1 MSENA
6 VVESARRAR
15 DASLV
20 LAGLSAE
27 TRNRA
32 LLAMADAVAAR
43 RDEILAE
50 NKKDIDAARE
60 LIAQGKIA
68 KSDAKRLELAGSKF
82 DAVVEGLRSVAS
94 LPDPIGQ
101 TLRATELDAGLNL
114 YRVACPI
121 GVIAVIFESRPDA
134 LPQIASLCLKSG
146 NAVLLKGGSEAIRSN
161 RALARV
167 LDEAARSVQGVP
179 AGWMTLLE
187 TREDIAEILKLDDL
201 IDLVIP
207 RGSNAFVRYIM
218 DNTNIPV
225 TGHRDGICHTYVHA
239 AADPDKAIRIAV
251 DAKTQYP
258 SVCNATETLLV
269 DAGAVETIWPAIAV
283 EMRKKGVEL
292 RVDKRAKEALLGSGA
307 GVPPVKKHGQ
317 DAHATGRHEQ
327 DAHATLVDATEQDW
341 RTEHLD
347 LVLGVRVVD
356 DVAEAIDH
364 VNRYG
369 SHHTDSIVTEDPA
382 TAERFLREVDSASV
396 IHNASTRFADGF
408 RYGLGAEVGI
418 STSKIHSR
426 GPVGLEGL
434 TIYKYILRGSGQIVA
449 DYTGP
454 SAHKFTHRGIS

>member
-15 DASLV
+15 AASLV
-20 LAGLSAE
+20 LSGLGADV
-27 TRNRA
+27 RNRA
-32 LLAMADAVAAR
+32 LWAMADAVHAR
-43 RDEILAE
+43 RSEILAE
-50 NKKDIDAARE
+50 NAKDIEAAQG
-60 LIAQGKIA
+60 LIAAGKIT

-94 LPDPIGQ
+94 LDDPLGR

-161 RALARV
+161 RVLARV
-167 LDEAARSVQGVP
+167 LDEAARSVPGVP
-179 AGWMTLLE
+179 EGWMTLLE

-201 IDLVIP
+201 IDLIIP
-207 RGSNAFVRYIM
+207 RG
-218 DNTNIPV
+218 
-225 TGHRDGICHTYVHA
+225 GICHTYIHA
-239 AADPDKAIRIAV
+239 AADPEKAVRIAV

-269 DAGAVETIWPAIAV
+269 DAAAAGTIWPAIAV
-283 EMRKKGVEL
+283 ELRNKGVEL
-292 RVDKRAKEALLGSGA
+292 RVDKRAKEALLRSGREGGT
-307 GVPPVKKHGQ
+307 GVPPVSSHAQKEHGQ
-317 DAHATGRHEQ
+317 DAHATI
-327 DAHATLVDATEQDW
+327 VDATEQDW

-356 DVAEAIDH
+356 GVAEAIDH
-364 VNRYG
+364 INRYG
-369 SHHTDSIVTEDPA
+369 SHHTDAIVTEDA
-382 TAERFLREVDSASV
+382 EAAERFLREVDSASV
-396 IHNASTRFADGF
+396 MHNASTRFADGF

-418 STSKIHSR
+418 SASKIHSR

-449 DYTGP
+449 EYTG
-454 SAHKFTHRGIS
+454 AGARKFTHRDISGKA